1 MDTRGSIV
9 RADLAPRQAKLLGIS
24 ASPRP
29 AVYDGSKGVY
39 LSPSLAQAGK
49 RPSDLTEWLNILA
62 PDIVRRAHREYVDAG
77 SQIIQTNSFN
87 GNRFRLQ
94 ASGLDSPVEE
104 VNVSAARIAREA
116 AGGDVLVAG
125 VIGPSGKLPSVGEVA
140 EDELVAAFAE
150 QANALDEGGVD
161 FFHIETMSDLE
172 EAVAAV
178 EGVRSVSGLPVALTM
193 SFDAGNVERGLR
205 TMMGV
210 SPKALV
216 EKANELELFAVGTNC
231 GLGLQGYQPLIR
243 ELVESAP
250 TGLVIAKLNAGMPKI
265 EAGRTVYEA
274 SPASMADYAL
284 WCARNGVRIVGAC
297 CGGTPEHIEAIARA
311 LAREL

>member
-1 MDTRGSIV
+1 V
-9 RADLAPRQAKLLGIS
+9 RTNLAPRQAKLLEIG
-24 ASPRP
+24 ASGRL

-39 LSPSLAQAGK
+39 LSPSLAQVGK
-49 RPSDLTEWLNILA
+49 RPSDISEWLNLLA
-62 PDIVRRAHREYVDAG
+62 PDVVRRMHQEYVAAG

-94 ASGLDSPVEE
+94 ACGLDSRLEE
-104 VNVSAARIAREA
+104 VNVLAAQIAREA
-116 AGGDVLVAG
+116 AGDQVLVAG
-125 VIGPSGKLPSVGEVA
+125 VIGPSGNLPAVGEVTK
-140 EDELVAAFAE
+140 DELVAAFAE
-150 QANALDEGGVD
+150 QAAALDRGGAD

-205 TMMGV
+205 SMMGV

-216 EKANELELFAVGTNC
+216 EKANELGLFAVGANC
-231 GLGLQGYQPLIR
+231 GLGLEGYQQ
-243 ELVESAP
+243 LVRALTESAP
-250 TGLVIAKLNAGMPKI
+250 TGLVIAKLNAGRPKI
-265 EAGRTVYEA
+265 EGGRTVYEA
-274 SPASMADYAL
+274 SPASMAEHAV

-297 CGGTPEHIEAIARA
+297 CGSTPEHIRAIATA
-311 LAREL
+311 LTREL

>member
-1 MDTRGSIV
+1 MRTN
-9 RADLAPRQAKLLGIS
+9 LAPRQAKLLEIG
-24 ASPRP
+24 ASGRP

-39 LSPSLAQAGK
+39 LSPSLAQVGK
-49 RPSDLTEWLNILA
+49 RPSDITEWLNLLA
-62 PDIVRRAHREYVDAG
+62 PDVVRRMHQEYVAAG

-94 ASGLDSPVEE
+94 AYGLDSRVEE
-104 VNVSAARIAREA
+104 VNVLAAQIAREA
-116 AGGDVLVAG
+116 ASGQVLVAG
-125 VIGPSGKLPSVGEVA
+125 VIGPSGNLPAVGEVTK
-140 EDELVAAFAE
+140 DELVAAFAE
-150 QANALDEGGVD
+150 QAAALDKGGAD

-205 TMMGV
+205 SMMGV

-216 EKANELELFAVGTNC
+216 EKANELELFALGANC
-231 GLGLQGYQPLIR
+231 GLGLDGYQPLVRALI
-243 ELVESAP
+243 ESAP
-250 TGLVIAKLNAGMPKI
+250 TGLVIAKLNAGRPKI
-265 EAGRTVYEA
+265 EGGRTVYEA
-274 SPASMADYAL
+274 SPASMAEYAV

-297 CGGTPEHIEAIARA
+297 CGSTPEHIRAIATA
-311 LAREL
+311 LTREL